1 MTKFTFTLSCIFL
14 FRLDAIPQKSK
25 KELKKEKKRKRK
37 EEKARKKQEKK
48 EQKGKK
54 SKKVKSAGEPKKPKT
69 PFLYFS
75 MSQRK
80 AVQEADPSLD
90 FGALNK
96 KLGEL
101 WKALDADGRREYEEQ
116 GNADR
121 QRYEREMTAAGL
133 KGMRV
138 NGWTGCGEWKYIGSC
153 LSCLDL
159 FMCSLEFSLL

>member
-1 MTKFTFTLSCIFL
+1 MSWLEYCVSELSYSPFCAVAIFML
-14 FRLDAIPQKSK
+14 GILIAQKSK
-25 KELKKEKKRKRK
+25 KELKREKKRKRK
-37 EEKARKKQEKK
+37 EEKERKKKEKK
-48 EQKGKK
+48 DKK
-54 SKKVKSAGEPKKPKT
+54 SSKKAKSAGEPKKPKT

-75 MSQRK
+75 MAQRK

-101 WKALDADGRREYEEQ
+101 WKELDAAGRRAYEEQ

-133 KGMRV
+133 KGMCASVREGAGGMEWAGRV
-138 NGWTGCGEWKYIGSC
+138 CV
-153 LSCLDL
+153 
-159 FMCSLEFSLL
+159 

>member
-1 MTKFTFTLSCIFL
+1 MSWLAYCVSELSYSPVCAV
-14 FRLDAIPQKSK
+14 AIYMLGILIAQKSK
-25 KELKKEKKRKRK
+25 KELKREKKRKRK
-37 EEKARKKQEKK
+37 EEKKLKKQEKK
-48 EQKGKK
+48 DKK
-54 SKKVKSAGEPKKPKT
+54 DKKSSKKVKSAGEPKKPKT

-133 KGMRV
+133 KGMCASVRGRAVSSGGRV
-138 NGWTGCGEWKYIGSC
+138 YV
-153 LSCLDL
+153 
-159 FMCSLEFSLL
+159 